1 MVSHLK
7 IYFNLVVFILL
18 HISSH
23 TAYSE
28 DDSSESIS
36 QEQDYRDG
44 TSSAGSAGE
53 SKGVEG
59 QEASSVQVRRF
70 HEVLD
75 ELLAEFG
82 YDVKQG
88 QIKGLKNV
96 AIRKVAVSESLPRS
110 YGQYLELLVAE
121 RIRENSRIRL
131 ISCLPCKTKTSR
143 IIDGKLVITSPNT
156 NMAEMS
162 RAAEQLGI
170 ENFLDVVLVYH
181 TTHMVLAFQV
191 FDTTSKEM
199 VMVRTYNS
207 ETIKSRFQKL
217 AIDYSQVAKSR
228 AGDEYKPSWRYM
240 VGGGAASIPNVAGGS
255 TDQSMATLSVRA
267 TEKFDN
273 RNAEFGL
280 ALSIYYSSNQLMG
293 AYPSGNIPAS
303 QLTPAPWA
311 SALGIYGLYAHNFL
325 GTVESYRKLRHGING
340 GVGMLVTSGYLASTV
355 KLGWDMFFGK
365 KFSTTIGAVYVNDSE
380 IYVDSA
386 YQKTKG
392 GTGGELVMSYNF

>member
-1 MVSHLK
+1 
-7 IYFNLVVFILL
+7 
-18 HISSH
+18 
-23 TAYSE
+23 
-28 DDSSESIS
+28 
-36 QEQDYRDG
+36 
-44 TSSAGSAGE
+44 
-53 SKGVEG
+53 
-59 QEASSVQVRRF
+59 
-70 HEVLD
+70 
-75 ELLAEFG
+75 
-82 YDVKQG
+82 
-88 QIKGLKNV
+88 
-96 AIRKVAVSESLPRS
+96 
-110 YGQYLELLVAE
+110 
-121 RIRENSRIRL
+121 
-131 ISCLPCKTKTSR
+131 
-143 IIDGKLVITSPNT
+143 
-156 NMAEMS
+156 MAEMS